1 MINHKALLSWAGPN
15 HSASFVP
22 LFAIGAGAE
31 NFDGVI
37 DNTDIPKMIK
47 KIARYGK

>member
-1 MINHKALLSWAGPN
+1 MVNSKALLSWAGPN

-31 NFDGVI
+31 NFYGVI
-37 DNTDIPKMIK
+37 DNTDIPKIIK
-47 KIARYGK
+47 KIAKYGK